1 MDLGSDPMSAAWG
14 LAMLLGMAVVIVVLM
29 FRRPRVA
36 LRLALR
42 AVWRPRPR
50 R

>member
-1 MDLGSDPMSAAWG
+1 MSEPVSA
-14 LAMLLGMAVVIVVLM
+14 LVMVIGMAVVIVVLM